1 MTEIYQ
7 SAMERA
13 KSKQEEENDEGKRG
27 LKRKSEP
34 QTCSEEEFDSQ
45 KENEKSPKEE
55 GKLKKAK
62 NVGLSLPYLIV
73 VDEKCS

>member
-13 KSKQEEENDEGKRG
+13 KSKEEEDDDEGKRG
-27 LKRKSEP
+27 LKRKSET
-34 QTCSEEEFDSQ
+34 QTCSEEGDDSQ

-62 NVGLSLPYLIV
+62 NVGLLCLI
-73 VDEKCS
+73 